1 MSNTF
6 DWIEV
11 RTNDVESTAYFYEQ
25 LFGWTITAKET
36 ADGFAVW
43 LFDTGNEP
51 RIENL
56 RRGGIWL
63 RPQGEPLGLVVYV
76 LVEDIETMLNKVT
89 QLGGKVVGRKI
100 SLGGGYGA
108 FFQDP
113 SGNMLGLYEEKKR

>member
-1 MSNTF
+1 MANTF
-6 DWIEV
+6 DWIEI
-11 RTNDVESTAYFYEQ
+11 RTHDIESTAHFYEQ

-36 ADGFAVW
+36 ADGLAVW

-63 RPQGEPLGLVVYV
+63 RPQGEPLGVVVYV
-76 LVEDIETMLNKVT
+76 LVEDIETTLKKVID
-89 QLGGKVVGRKI
+89 LGGKVVSPKI
-100 SLGGGYGA
+100 PIGAGHGA

-113 SGNMLGLYEEKKR
+113 SGNTFGLYEEKKT